1 MKTTLLS
8 RPLSF
13 LIAVAA
19 LAAAGCA
26 GHPTAADTADSMSC
40 WNVSIEGAAPKTV
53 CQTAA
58 QWSAFL
64 ASAGVQCREG
74 PQVRGMCPEYWRAR
88 ENGRSLT
95 ASNAGAGN
103 VGGNG
108 VRSDFVQFYTPTNP
122 DMPNPQNAGNSR

>member
-1 MKTTLLS
+1 MKTMPLS
-8 RPLSF
+8 RSLSILMAF
-13 LIAVAA
+13 AA

-58 QWSAFL
+58 QWEQFL
-64 ASAGVQCREG
+64 ASAGVQCKEG
-74 PQVRGMCPEYWRAR
+74 PAVRGMCPEFWKAR
-88 ENGRSLT
+88 ELGRGLT
-95 ASNAGAGN
+95 ASNMGAGN
-103 VGGNG
+103 LGGDG
-108 VRSDFVQFYTPTNP
+108 ARSNFVQFYTPTNP